1 MSDIP
6 VARDAPPVDALV
18 SRVPVSGRASFLSGA
33 LRVFEM
39 SLGEMLWSRRTIFM
53 ALVVGAPV
61 LLAVVARI
69 VQSSGIAPLRVNG
82 VRADAAAIF
91 GMMVWVFF
99 LRFIVPVL
107 GVFYGTSL
115 IADEVEEKTVT
126 YLFTRPIRRGSVLV
140 GKYLAYL
147 VCTTLVVL
155 PGITLVYFLLVPLG
169 QVAGSFRWLL
179 ADLGLLAV
187 GLAAYGALFALVGSV
202 LKRPLVVG
210 LVFAFGWEQL
220 ALVMPGYL
228 RRFTLA
234 HYLQSMVPHT
244 MPSEGVV
251 SLLQAVFTESP
262 PIWVCLLALG
272 GATAVSLAL
281 AARAVERREY
291 VLEQ

>member
-1 MSDIP
+1 MSQTTERRP
-6 VARDAPPVDALV
+6 
-18 SRVPVSGRASFLSGA
+18 ASFLGGA
-33 LRVFEM
+33 MRVFEM

-53 ALVVGAPV
+53 ALVVGSPV
-61 LLAVVARI
+61 VLAIVARI

-82 VRADAAAIF
+82 VRADAAGIF

-115 IADEVEEKTVT
+115 IADEVEEKTIT
-126 YLFTRPIRRGSVLV
+126 YLFTRPIRRGSVLI
-140 GKYLAYL
+140 GKYFAYL

-155 PGITLVYFLLVPLG
+155 PAITLVYFLLVPLG
-169 QVAGSFRWLL
+169 EVAGSFRWLL
-179 ADLGLLAV
+179 VDLGLLAL
-187 GLAAYGALFALVGSV
+187 GLAAYGALFALVGAV
-202 LKRPLVVG
+202 LKRPLITG

-234 HYLQSMVPHT
+234 HYLQGLVPHA
-244 MPSEGVV
+244 MPSDGIVSALQTVFSESPTALV
-251 SLLQAVFTESP
+251 SLFWLGLIVT
-262 PIWVCLLALG
+262 VC
-272 GATAVSLAL
+272 LAL
-281 AARAVERREY
+281 AVRGVERREY